1 MAVAGRLAI
10 VTDVGSGMRWTRQ
23 AVRDEFGHAYGEIA
37 LSRSPTLGSSL
48 QVGAVGLRLDTTRT
62 LQATVA
68 PVAAHH

>member
-1 MAVAGRLAI
+1 MDAE
-10 VTDVGSGMRWTRQ
+10 